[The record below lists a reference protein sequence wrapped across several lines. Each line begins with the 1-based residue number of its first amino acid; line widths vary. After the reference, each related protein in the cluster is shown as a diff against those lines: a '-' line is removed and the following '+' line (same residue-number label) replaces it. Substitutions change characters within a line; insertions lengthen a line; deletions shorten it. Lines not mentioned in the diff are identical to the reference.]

1 MVLGRLLWKGV
12 KHVGK
17 KLAAHARAHNA
28 AERRKEA
35 LNAQVRGR
43 AQPEKTYPSFG
54 QAYEN
59 ILVVEENRRINACWR
74 ARDLARESSFM
85 VLNCSL
91 MCS

>member
-28 AERRKEA
+28 AERRKGA
-35 LNAQVRGR
+35 LIAQVRGR

-59 ILVVEENRRINACWR
+59 ILVVEENKRLNAWRR
-74 ARDLARESSFM
+74 ARDLARESKCCC
-85 VLNCSL
+85 VR
-91 MCS
+91 